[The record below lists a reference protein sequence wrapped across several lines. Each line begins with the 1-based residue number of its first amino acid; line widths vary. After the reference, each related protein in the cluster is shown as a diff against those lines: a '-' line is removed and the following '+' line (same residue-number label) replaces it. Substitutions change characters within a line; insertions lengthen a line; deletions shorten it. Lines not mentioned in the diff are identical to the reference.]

1 MIQAL
6 IGRKLGMTRLFDEN
20 GVVTASTLVQAGPCF
35 VTQLKTP
42 ERDGYLAV
50 QLGFGEKPRPNSPEK
65 GDLKA
70 AGLDQK
76 TGLGALRE
84 VPADSLNDVELGA
97 KVDAS
102 MFTAGEI
109 VDVIGTSKGRGF
121 AGVMKRHN
129 FHGGPK
135 THGQSDRWRHSGS
148 VGSGTTPGRTFKN
161 MRMAGHLGDA
171 RVTVKN
177 LRILSVDPERNLVV
191 LRGAIPG
198 PKGAL
203 VVIRKKPYRQK
214 GTGYARQGSR
224 RAPHYKG
231 GGIVFGPHPRSY
243 EKALPRKMRR
253 LALRSALSSRA
264 AESALTVVDAF
275 D

>member
-6 IGRKLGMTRLFDEN
+6 LGRKLGMTRIFDEN
-20 GVVTASTLVQAGPCF
+20 GVVTASTLVEAGPCF
-35 VTQLKTP
+35 VTQLRTP

-50 QLGFGEKPRPNSPEK
+50 QLGFGDKRRTNNPER
-65 GDLKA
+65 GHLKA
-70 AGLDQK
+70 AGLPDRS
-76 TGLGALRE
+76 GLEALRE
-84 VPADSLNDVELGA
+84 VPADSLDDLELGA
-97 KVDAS
+97 RVDAS
-102 MFTAGEI
+102 MFAQGEV
-109 VDVIGTSKGRGF
+109 VDVIGTSKGKGF

-177 LRILSVDPERNLVV
+177 LRILSVDPERNLVA

-198 PKGAL
+198 PKGGL
-203 VVIRKKPYRQK
+203 VMIRKKPPEEY
-214 GTGYARQGSR
+214 
-224 RAPHYKG
+224 
-231 GGIVFGPHPRSY
+231 
-243 EKALPRKMRR
+243 
-253 LALRSALSSRA
+253 
-264 AESALTVVDAF
+264 
-275 D
+275 